1 MTSHQWIWKNAAAI
15 LAVAALSA
23 CSSGSGIK
31 PLTDPNEKKQ
41 DSYATTYKGPRSP
54 ASAYCVQMG
63 GSLIDTPKA
72 KNTLCRF
79 ADGKEMD
86 PWDMFW
92 RDNPQN

>member
-63 GSLIDTPKA
+63 GSLIDTPKG

-79 ADGKEMD
+79 ADGKEVD